1 MKLYRETH
9 SARLEEIEYRMD
21 LFTREVDAGDSELNM
36 HEFFVTNR
44 NIIFGQYLYLLHEIE
59 LSSESFIDFIAF
71 TENGAVLLIEVKR
84 GADSR
89 NRQEVVSQ
97 LGKYAIDAFA
107 INNLIEDEEALV
119 KSLSDPKLLNKPID
133 NFLLIVHHNNLTID
147 YSLHKIL
154 FVRSFDEIEN
164 YLEVPGNHTPRNPQA
179 TEIERRG
186 LHRMEDRRQKSC
198 GRTCQ

>member
-89 NRQEVVSQ
+89 NRQELYRNSENM
-97 LGKYAIDAFA
+97 LLTHLRSTTLLRTK
-107 INNLIEDEEALV
+107 
-119 KSLSDPKLLNKPID
+119 KLL
-133 NFLLIVHHNNLTID
+133 
-147 YSLHKIL
+147 
-154 FVRSFDEIEN
+154 
-164 YLEVPGNHTPRNPQA
+164 
-179 TEIERRG
+179 
-186 LHRMEDRRQKSC
+186 
-198 GRTCQ
+198 